1 MRFAKIAD
9 GSVVQY
15 PITGTDVILQNPGT
29 SFPSGELPV
38 EMMQS
43 YGCEPVVETAQPTF
57 DPIAEDLIDTA
68 VLTGGQ
74 WTQTWLVAQA
84 APEVVAQRQANKTA
98 QTDTQRANA
107 YRTES
112 DPIFFKSQRGE
123 ATQQEWLDKVA
134 EIKARYPA

>member
-1 MRFAKIAD
+1 MRFAKISD

-15 PITGTDVILQNPGT
+15 PISGTDVIRQNPDT
-29 SFPSGELPV
+29 SFPAGELSV
-38 EMMQS
+38 EMMQA
-43 YGCEPVVETAQPTF
+43 YGCEPVAETAQPTF

-74 WTQTWLVAQA
+74 WVQTWAVTQA

-98 QTDTQRANA
+98 RTDAQRAEA

-134 EIKARYPA
+134 EIKSRFPA